1 VKISNTQI
9 DRLGDRLRSE
19 KITDGDLQLLSEYR
33 VSFGPAY
40 EAVVE
45 VLRTSLKLEP
55 TGRPEKSTSS
65 IADKLRRESLRLRQ
79 MQDIAGC
86 RVIVGDVLKQDEAV
100 TCLTKAFADTS
111 VVDRRITPSH
121 GYRAVHVIV
130 HQRGIPVEVQVRTE
144 LEHSWAQ
151 LSEKLSDV
159 VDPSVKYGGGPE
171 PLKSK
176 LLRLSEL
183 VGKAEAVETRLL
195 TMGSQSD
202 HPESITK
209 MAAEFVEAK
218 QQLNDHLNSM
228 IEQGRVWHDG
238 LWQDE

>member
-1 VKISNTQI
+1 
-9 DRLGDRLRSE
+9 
-19 KITDGDLQLLSEYR
+19 
-33 VSFGPAY
+33 
-40 EAVVE
+40 
-45 VLRTSLKLEP
+45 
-55 TGRPEKSTSS
+55 
-65 IADKLRRESLRLRQ
+65 

-100 TCLTKAFADTS
+100 MCLTKAFADTS

-130 HQRGIPVEVQVRTE
+130 HQHGIPVEVQVRTE

-171 PLKSK
+171 LLKSR
-176 LLRLSEL
+176 LLRISEAI
-183 VGKAEAVETRLL
+183 GTAEELESRLL
-195 TMGSQSD
+195 TTGSPTD
-202 HPESITK
+202 DLKSIA
-209 MAAEFVEAK
+209 MVSEFAEIK
-218 QQLNDHLNSM
+218 QQLKDLLNEM
-228 IEQGRVWHDG
+228 IEQGV